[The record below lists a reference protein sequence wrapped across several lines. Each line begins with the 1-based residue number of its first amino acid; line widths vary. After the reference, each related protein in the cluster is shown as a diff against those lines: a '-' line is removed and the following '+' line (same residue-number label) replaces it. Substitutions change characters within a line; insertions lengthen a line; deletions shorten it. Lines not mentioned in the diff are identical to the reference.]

1 MLHYGQLSEYIA
13 IKVNSPDGNFKPKIP
28 PRAYEALDSI
38 KESQAGTHCL
48 MVYPDLVTLRAIYSQ
63 YTKIQLECN
72 NEIVLILPYYETPD
86 TVRLVLS
93 GRNSYDDNS
102 NTNPFEY
109 SGVDVSKYEKEG
121 SLMIIDS
128 LKGYFP
134 PEGQSNYYYYDDD
147 NNNINNNIRGG
158 LDFMSFIYI
167 LLKQAERR
175 RKDGVTV
182 LADLG
187 SFYHHHSHGNQK
199 LIEYEKSL
207 PKIYDNMNLKGFC
220 LYHQKDF
227 ESQFRLEQQIELLD
241 CHSRNIM
248 LVNT

>member
-1 MLHYGQLSEYIA
+1 LHNRQSSEYIA
-13 IKVNSPDGNFKPKIP
+13 IKFNSPDGNFKPKIP
-28 PRAYEALDSI
+28 PRVFEALDSI

-63 YTKIQLECN
+63 YIKIQLEYN
-72 NEIVLILPYYETPD
+72 NEIVLVLPYYETPD

-93 GRNSYDDNS
+93 GRNGYDYDS
-102 NTNPFEY
+102 STNPFEY
-109 SGVDVSKYEKEG
+109 SGIDVSKYEKEG

-134 PEGQSNYYYYDDD
+134 PEGQSSYYSHDD
-147 NNNINNNIRGG
+147 NNNNNNNIRGG

-187 SFYHHHSHGNQK
+187 SFYHHHKHGNQK

-207 PKIYDNMNLKGFC
+207 PKKYDSMNLKGFC

-227 ESQFRLEQQIELLD
+227 DSQFRLEQQAELID

>member
-1 MLHYGQLSEYIA
+1 MYNRQSSEYIA
-13 IKVNSPDGNFKPKIP
+13 IKFNSPDDNFKPKIP
-28 PRAYEALDSI
+28 PRVFEALDSI
-38 KESQAGTHCL
+38 KKSQAGTHCL
-48 MVYPDLVTLRAIYSQ
+48 MVYPNLVTLRAIYSQ
-63 YTKIQLECN
+63 YTKIQLEYN
-72 NEIVLILPYYETPD
+72 NEIVLVLPYYETPD

-93 GRNSYDDNS
+93 GRNGYDYDS
-102 NTNPFEY
+102 STNPFEY
-109 SGVDVSKYEKEG
+109 SGIDVSKYEKEG

-134 PEGQSNYYYYDDD
+134 PEGQS
-147 NNNINNNIRGG
+147 RGG

-187 SFYHHHSHGNQK
+187 SFYHHHKHGNQK

-207 PKIYDNMNLKGFC
+207 PKKYDNMNLKGFC

-227 ESQFRLEQQIELLD
+227 DSQFRLEQQAELLD
-241 CHSRNIM
+241 CHSRNIT

>member
-1 MLHYGQLSEYIA
+1 MLHHKQSSEYIA

-28 PRAYEALDSI
+28 PRVYEALDSI

-48 MVYPDLVTLRAIYSQ
+48 MVYPNLVALRAIYSQ
-63 YTKIQLECN
+63 YTKIQLEYN

-93 GRNSYDDNS
+93 GRNGYNDNS
-102 NTNPFEY
+102 STNSFKF
-109 SGVDVSKYEKEG
+109 SGVDVNKYEKEG

-134 PEGQSNYYYYDDD
+134 PEGQSSYYHND
-147 NNNINNNIRGG
+147 NNNNNIRRG

-167 LLKQAERR
+167 LLKQADRR

-187 SFYHHHSHGNQK
+187 SFYHYHNYGNQK

-207 PKIYDNMNLKGFC
+207 PKKYDGMNLKGFC

-227 ESQFRLEQQIELLD
+227 ESQFRLEQQAELLD
-241 CHSRNIM
+241 CHGRNIM
-248 LVNT
+248 LVNI